1 METRGFFFVVFL
13 EKQWAPQHGGAT
25 IDRACVFCA
34 EGNSVA
40 GFPLAAK
47 SFTSPLGSQNT
58 KRVYIHSAFI
68 KKSFYSIL
76 LK

>member
-1 METRGFFFVVFL
+1 METDFFFFFL
-13 EKQWAPQHGGAT
+13 FSVEHWAPQRGGAA

-40 GFPLAAK
+40 GFQLAAK

-58 KRVYIHSAFI
+58 KRVYIYSAFI
-68 KKSFYSIL
+68 KKSFYSIFL
-76 LK
+76 E